1 MAIADLMSR
10 TITCDNEKCTGF
22 EGKSPNTV
30 TFNPQNQEEIS
41 KLPDWLRT
49 TRTIT
54 LGNNTRF
61 TYCSDV
67 CEVEGVTT
75 GKHNVPEPK
84 QVQEATPAQA
94 ATVVKQAAAVEKLK
108 TRPNKKIINTEE

>member
-1 MAIADLMSR
+1 MSIQDTTLR
-10 TITCDNEKCTGF
+10 TIACDNEKCVGDG
-22 EGKSPNTV
+22 GKKATV
-30 TFNPQNQEEIS
+30 TFNPQNQEEIT

-75 GKHNVPEPK
+75 GNHNVPEPK

-94 ATVVKQAAAVEKLK
+94 ATVVKQAQQVEKLK
-108 TRPNKKIINTEE
+108 TKPNKKIISTEA